1 MNQNFLN
8 IKDDNE
14 APELREMWRRYE
26 FIVNTSKEFMALISR
41 DYVYEAVNDAYCQA
55 RAQTRAE
62 IIGSK
67 PSDLWGDE
75 TFREVIQ
82 GPIDLCFSGQE
93 VNYQAWYDHAA
104 LGLRY
109 MDVTYYPYYSR
120 KNIVSHVVVVSRDI
134 TGRERAE
141 KAMIRYA
148 ERLETLREIDRAI
161 LEAQSP
167 EDIAEAAIRYLRRLV
182 PCQQARVVMF
192 DSDLIRDRLNKDIN
206 NKNQSTEQD
215 HNVAGNAGSNTDKH
229 EEDSIKWRVLAEYPS
244 HRDGEH
250 EFEVSPDTP
259 TLNIPLV
266 SKGEL
271 LGTLSLVVSNPEGFS
286 SEDTDVA
293 REVAY
298 QIALAIQQAQLQKA
312 LQRYNDELEN
322 LVGERTREIERRRKV
337 AEGLHEVVSILNS
350 SRSLD
355 DILDYIFVQATSLL
369 DTNAVAVF
377 SKNPEEESTIFE
389 FQSGHSVITAGFSQ
403 EDVEMSHALVEQTA
417 LKPETLAFSSL
428 FNRLDFG
435 QLEIDQQAINYQSVL
450 SVPLIVHEHVY
461 GVIIFYY
468 VECKDFSA
476 DQIELATSLG
486 DQVALAIENAR
497 LHQRAEEAGM
507 MEERERLARELHDSV
522 TQSLYSLTLF
532 AEAGRRK
539 VIAGQIDDVQGYLE
553 QLSETSQ
560 QALKEMRLLLY
571 ELRPEVLEQ
580 DGLIGV
586 LKKRLDAVEKRAG
599 VDASLEVSHNLEIPW
614 FAEEGLYR
622 IAQEALNNALKHA
635 DADRTVVFL
644 HTVDNFIELV
654 ITDNGVGFNPDDLK
668 NSGGMG
674 LYNIN
679 SRIEKLG
686 GEFSIQSETGKGTK
700 VIARIPISKSRPEK
714 DD

>member
-1 MNQNFLN
+1 MSQKSSKINYKN
-8 IKDDNE
+8 D

-26 FIVNTSKEFMALISR
+26 FIVNTSKEFMALIST
-41 DYVYEAVNDAYCQA
+41 DYMYEAVNEAYCLA
-55 RAQTRAE
+55 RAQTMEE
-62 IIGSK
+62 IVGLT

-75 TFREVIQ
+75 IFREVIQ
-82 GPIDLCFSGQE
+82 GPLDHCFSGQE

-104 LGLRY
+104 LGRRY
-109 MDVTYYPYYSR
+109 MDVTYYPYYSAT
-120 KNIVSHVVVVSRDI
+120 NVVSHAVVVSRDI

-141 KAMIRYA
+141 RTMVRYA

-192 DSDLIRDRLNKDIN
+192 DSDLVRDYIDKGQKKEKDTKNTNKYEDDSV
-206 NKNQSTEQD
+206 QWR
-215 HNVAGNAGSNTDKH
+215 NV
-229 EEDSIKWRVLAEYPS
+229 RVLAQYPVADS
-244 HRDGEH
+244 KEEISINPLTDI
-250 EFEVSPDTP
+250 PP
-259 TLNIPLV
+259 LNIPLV

-271 LGTLSLVVSNPEGFS
+271 LGTLSLVVSNPDGFS

-298 QIALAIQQAQLQKA
+298 QIALAIQQAQLRKA
-312 LQRYNDELEN
+312 LQRYNDELEM
-322 LVGERTREIERRRKV
+322 LVAERTREIERRRKV

-369 DTNAVAVF
+369 ETSAVAVF
-377 SKNPEEESTIFE
+377 GVNQEEEHTIFE
-389 FQSGHSVITAGFSQ
+389 FQSGHSTIADDFSQ
-403 EDVEMSHALVEQTA
+403 SDIEMSYAVVNQTVA
-417 LKPETLAFSSL
+417 KATTLSISDILAETEMSDPQADE
-428 FNRLDFG
+428 NK
-435 QLEIDQQAINYQSVL
+435 LEIRYRSVL
-450 SVPLIVHEHVY
+450 SVPLVVHNHVY
-461 GVIIFYY
+461 GVIVFYY
-468 VECKDFSA
+468 ANCKNFS
-476 DQIELATSLG
+476 DDEIELATSLG

-497 LHQRAEEAGM
+497 LYQRAEEAGM

-539 VIAGQIDDVQGYLE
+539 VVAGQIEDVEGYLE

-586 LKKRLDAVEKRAG
+586 LRKRLDAVEKRAG
-599 VDASLEVSHNLEIPW
+599 VDASLEVSQGLKIPW

-635 DADRTVVFL
+635 DADKTTVYL
-644 HTVDNFIELV
+644 QYIDDFIELIV
-654 ITDNGVGFNPDDLK
+654 SDNGVGFNPDDLVT
-668 NSGGMG
+668 SRGMG
-674 LYNIN
+674 LCNIN
-679 SRIEKLG
+679 SRIEKLN
-686 GEFSIQSETGKGTK
+686 GEFHIQSEVGHGTK
-700 VIARIPISKSRPEK
+700 VIARIPLSRSKF
-714 DD
+714 D

>member
-1 MNQNFLN
+1 MSQKSSKINYKN
-8 IKDDNE
+8 D

-26 FIVNTSKEFMALISR
+26 FIVNTSKEFMALIST
-41 DYVYEAVNDAYCQA
+41 DYMYEAVNEAYCLA
-55 RAQTRAE
+55 RAQTMEE
-62 IIGSK
+62 IVGLT

-75 TFREVIQ
+75 IFREVIQ
-82 GPIDLCFSGQE
+82 GPLDHCFSGQE

-104 LGLRY
+104 LGRRY
-109 MDVTYYPYYSR
+109 MDVTYYPYYSAT
-120 KNIVSHVVVVSRDI
+120 NVVSHAVVVSRDI

-141 KAMIRYA
+141 RTMVRYA

-192 DSDLIRDRLNKDIN
+192 DSDLVRDYIDKGQKKEKDTKNTNKYEDDSV
-206 NKNQSTEQD
+206 QWR
-215 HNVAGNAGSNTDKH
+215 NV
-229 EEDSIKWRVLAEYPS
+229 RVLAQYPVADS
-244 HRDGEH
+244 KEEISINPLTDI
-250 EFEVSPDTP
+250 PP
-259 TLNIPLV
+259 LNIPLV

-271 LGTLSLVVSNPEGFS
+271 LGTLSLVVSNPDGFS

-298 QIALAIQQAQLQKA
+298 QIALAIQQAQLRKA
-312 LQRYNDELEN
+312 LQRYNDELEM
-322 LVGERTREIERRRKV
+322 LVAERTREIERRRKV

-369 DTNAVAVF
+369 ETSAVAVF
-377 SKNPEEESTIFE
+377 GVNQEEEHTIFE
-389 FQSGHSVITAGFSQ
+389 FQSGHSTIADDFSQ
-403 EDVEMSHALVEQTA
+403 SDIEMSYAVVNQTVA
-417 LKPETLAFSSL
+417 KATTLSISDILAETEMSDPQADE
-428 FNRLDFG
+428 NK
-435 QLEIDQQAINYQSVL
+435 LEIRYRSVL
-450 SVPLIVHEHVY
+450 SVPLVVHNHVY
-461 GVIIFYY
+461 GVIVFYY
-468 VECKDFSA
+468 ANCKNFS
-476 DQIELATSLG
+476 DDEIELATSLG

-497 LHQRAEEAGM
+497 LYQRAEEAGM

-539 VIAGQIDDVQGYLE
+539 VVAGQIEDVEGYLE

-586 LKKRLDAVEKRAG
+586 LRKRLDAVEKRAG
-599 VDASLEVSHNLEIPW
+599 VDASLEVSQGLKIPW

-635 DADRTVVFL
+635 DADKTTVYL
-644 HTVDNFIELV
+644 QYIDDFIELIV
-654 ITDNGVGFNPDDLK
+654 SDNGVGFNPDDLVT
-668 NSGGMG
+668 SGGMG
-674 LYNIN
+674 LCNIN
-679 SRIEKLG
+679 SRIEKLN
-686 GEFSIQSETGKGTK
+686 GEFHIQSEVGHGTK
-700 VIARIPISKSRPEK
+700 VIARIPLSRSKF
-714 DD
+714 D